1 MEIPKK
7 EYKTDT
13 AVVTKIREWMQKRVY
28 SNEDAFQALLL
39 AVSRGG

>member
-7 EYKTDT
+7 EHKTDT
-13 AVVTKIREWMQKRVY
+13 SVITKIREWMQKRVY
-28 SNEDAFQALLL
+28 NNEEAFQALLL